1 MTLTRTTAN
10 YHHNLT
16 ATSQF
21 VYRIIILIQKK
32 TSDIE
37 RPSSPNLVAIVNI
50 NTLLHTLLN
59 ND

>member
-21 VYRIIILIQKK
+21 VYRIIILIQKQ
-32 TSDIE
+32 TSDMRDLQVLIL
-37 RPSSPNLVAIVNI
+37 SP
-50 NTLLHTLLN
+50 
-59 ND
+59 